1 MVLKRNSN
9 EKPGLKNEFQDL
21 INSIFFLNYS
31 WYYMLANV
39 DQIIGFNGL

>member
-9 EKPGLKNEFQDL
+9 EKPGLKNEFQDF
-21 INSIFFLNYS
+21 INSIFFNYS